1 MENFIRQLAKD
12 YFEMLRMA
20 FINFVRQSF
29 PLNGDEITD
38 IYNDVWMDVIEN
50 VRNGRTERVK
60 NWKTYIFG
68 LGWKRAYKIVTRR
81 TVCDKFDDSESC
93 CMALYTFS
101 IKETEQSARHME
113 HLERIEKLMV
123 ELEGLPK
130 KQQEVLRLYY
140 LKGLS
145 TAEIAEEMGYIGARS
160 VITVKKRS
168 VSTLRERMRA
178 A

>member
-1 MENFIRQLAKD
+1 MENLIQQLVKE
-12 YFEMLRMA
+12 YFDALRMA
-20 FINFVRQSF
+20 FINFIRQSY

-50 VRNGRTERVK
+50 VRSGRTERVK
-60 NWKTYIFG
+60 NWKTYIFN

-81 TVCDKFDDSESC
+81 TVCDKLDDSENC
-93 CMALYTFS
+93 CLGLYTFS
-101 IKETEQSARHME
+101 IQEAEQSACHME

-140 LKGLS
+140 FQDLS
-145 TAEIAEEMGYIGARS
+145 TAEIAEALGYTGSRS
-160 VITVKKRS
+160 VITMKKRS
-168 VSTLRERMRA
+168 VSTLRERMKA